1 MVLSKRFAQMRKAG
15 TGITILC
22 LMIFVIFCMSSCATD
37 RVAVTKI
44 EYAVPSGQI
53 LQSCPD
59 VELRY
64 STNGELL
71 MSLIELNT
79 QYQICSA
86 RMDAV
91 IQYFENL
98 KTRNNGEQ

>member
-1 MVLSKRFAQMRKAG
+1 
-15 TGITILC
+15 
-22 LMIFVIFCMSSCATD
+22 MSGCATD
-37 RVAVTKI
+37 RVVVTKI

-59 VELRY
+59 VELKF
-64 STNGELL
+64 STNGEML

-79 QYQICSA
+79 QYQICAA

-91 IQYFENL
+91 IQYYKNIQILNEV
-98 KTRNNGEQ
+98 E